1 MEDNQMRVKI
11 NQTELPIETTEDL
24 APITIRAAVSDGDG
38 VSGWGEGEIL
48 MEIDSGADCTVI
60 PLPILKKLLGEN
72 LRLEEA
78 ATMQTADGAKS
89 QVAMTKISLRIKTGN
104 GEVVTINQVDCS
116 VPNDGSVL
124 LGRNVLQVFRV
135 VLVQNKLQSMVLSP
149 KAASYLGLGD

>member
-1 MEDNQMRVKI
+1 MRVKI
-11 NQTELPIETTEDL
+11 NQTELPIETTENL
-24 APITIRAAVSDGDG
+24 EPITIKAAISDGDG
-38 VSGWGEGEIL
+38 VSGWVGEID

-60 PLPILKKLLGEN
+60 PLPILKKLLGNN
-72 LRLEEA
+72 LHLEEP
-78 ATMQTADGAKS
+78 ATMETADGAQS

-135 VLVQNKLQSMVLSP
+135 VLVQNKLQSMVLS
-149 KAASYLGLGD
+149 D